1 MSQFYTTIIHPIRK
15 HFSLSCNDYCVLDT
29 IMRMQNNESH
39 WCYMSKDTM
48 ANDVDLSKQ
57 AVLNIIT
64 KLVEKELIVKNPAT
78 KHLKVSVL
86 FLEYLNDY
94 KKFTDGKET
103 LLERSKNFT
112 ESGKKTLPNNKLV
125 EFMDLLSSDFETT
138 KQTIIN
144 TNNKKTFI
152 RPTAEQINEYSKE
165 IGFTLDGSQFI
176 DHYEARGWLIGKNPM
191 KDWKAAVRTWKRNS
205 NQFTPTTQQTTKI
218 SLK

>member
-1 MSQFYTTIIHPIRK
+1 MSQFYTTIIHPVRK
-15 HFSLSCNDYCVLDT
+15 DFKLSCNEYCVLDT
-29 IMRMQNNESH
+29 IMRMQNNDTL
-39 WCYMSKDTM
+39 WCYMSKETM
-48 ANDVDLSKQ
+48 GKDLDLSKQ
-57 AVLNIIT
+57 SVINIINS
-64 KLVEKELIVKNPAT
+64 LIEKELVYKNPTT
-78 KHLKVSVL
+78 KHLRVTSV
-86 FLEYLNDY
+86 FMSYLNDY

-112 ESGKKTLPNNKLV
+112 ETGKKTLPNN
-125 EFMDLLSSDFETT
+125 
-138 KQTIIN
+138 N
-144 TNNKKTFI
+144 TNNKNTFI

>member
-1 MSQFYTTIIHPIRK
+1 MSQCYTTIIHPIRK

-48 ANDVDLSKQ
+48 ANDLDLSKQ
-57 AVLNIIT
+57 AVLNIIN

-112 ESGKKTLPNNKLV
+112 ETGKKTLPNN
-125 EFMDLLSSDFETT
+125 
-138 KQTIIN
+138 N
-144 TNNKKTFI
+144 TNNKNTFI

-205 NQFTPTTQQTTKI
+205 NQFTPQQTQTTKI

>member
-29 IMRMQNNESH
+29 IMRMQNNESN

-48 ANDVDLSKQ
+48 ANDLDLSKQ

-78 KHLKVSVL
+78 KHLKVSVS
-86 FLEYLNDY
+86 FLEFLNDY
-94 KKFTDGKET
+94 KKFTNGIET

-112 ESGKKTLPNNKLV
+112 ETGKKTLPNNN
-125 EFMDLLSSDFETT
+125 
-138 KQTIIN
+138 I
-144 TNNKKTFI
+144 NNKNTFI

-205 NQFTPTTQQTTKI
+205 SSFTTIQTQTTKI

>member
-1 MSQFYTTIIHPIRK
+1 
-15 HFSLSCNDYCVLDT
+15 
-29 IMRMQNNESH
+29 
-39 WCYMSKDTM
+39 MSKDTM
-48 ANDVDLSKQ
+48 ANDLDLSKQ

-64 KLVEKELIVKNPAT
+64 KLVEKDLIVKNPAT
-78 KHLKVSVL
+78 KHLRIASV

-112 ESGKKTLPNNKLV
+112 ETGKKTLPNNY
-125 EFMDLLSSDFETT
+125 
-138 KQTIIN
+138 
-144 TNNKKTFI
+144 TNNKNTFI

>member
-1 MSQFYTTIIHPIRK
+1 
-15 HFSLSCNDYCVLDT
+15 
-29 IMRMQNNESH
+29 
-39 WCYMSKDTM
+39 MSKDTM
-48 ANDVDLSKQ
+48 ANDLDLSKQ

-64 KLVEKELIVKNPAT
+64 KLVEKELIVKNQAT
-78 KHLKVSVL
+78 KHLRIASV
-86 FLEYLNDY
+86 FLDYLNDY

-112 ESGKKTLPNNKLV
+112 ETGKKTLPNN
-125 EFMDLLSSDFETT
+125 
-138 KQTIIN
+138 N
-144 TNNKKTFI
+144 TNNKNTFI

-205 NQFTPTTQQTTKI
+205 NQFTPITQQTTKI

>member
-48 ANDVDLSKQ
+48 ANDLDLSKQ

-112 ESGKKTLPNNKLV
+112 ETGKKTLPNN
-125 EFMDLLSSDFETT
+125 
-138 KQTIIN
+138 N
-144 TNNKKTFI
+144 TNNKNTFI
-152 RPTAEQINEYSKE
+152 RPLQAEIEAYCKE
-165 IGFTLDGSQFI
+165 ISFVLDANHFI

-205 NQFTPTTQQTTKI
+205 STFTTISSQTTKI

>member
-48 ANDVDLSKQ
+48 ANDLDLSKQ

-78 KHLKVSVL
+78 KHLRIASV
-86 FLEYLNDY
+86 FLDYLNDY

-112 ESGKKTLPNNKLV
+112 ETGKKTLPNN
-125 EFMDLLSSDFETT
+125 
-138 KQTIIN
+138 N
-144 TNNKKTFI
+144 TNNKNTFI

-205 NQFTPTTQQTTKI
+205 NQFTPTTQQITKI

>member
-15 HFSLSCNDYCVLDT
+15 EFNLSCNDYCVLDT

-48 ANDVDLSKQ
+48 ANDLDLSKQ

-78 KHLKVSVL
+78 KHLRIASV
-86 FLEYLNDY
+86 FLDYLNDY

-112 ESGKKTLPNNKLV
+112 ETGKKTLPNN
-125 EFMDLLSSDFETT
+125 
-138 KQTIIN
+138 N
-144 TNNKKTFI
+144 TNNKNTFI
-152 RPTAEQINEYSKE
+152 RPTAEQITEYSKE

>member
-1 MSQFYTTIIHPIRK
+1 MSQFYTTIIHPVRK
-15 HFSLSCNDYCVLDT
+15 DFKLSCNEYCVLDT
-29 IMRMQNNESH
+29 IMRMQNNDTL
-39 WCYMSKDTM
+39 WCYMSKETM
-48 ANDVDLSKQ
+48 GKDLDLSKQ
-57 AVLNIIT
+57 SVINIINS
-64 KLVEKELIVKNPAT
+64 LIEKELVYKNPTT
-78 KHLKVSVL
+78 KHLRVTSV
-86 FLEYLNDY
+86 FMSYINDY

-112 ESGKKTLPNNKLV
+112 ETGKKTLPNN
-125 EFMDLLSSDFETT
+125 
-138 KQTIIN
+138 N
-144 TNNKKTFI
+144 TNNKNTFI

-205 NQFTPTTQQTTKI
+205 NQFTPTTQQKTKI

>member
-15 HFSLSCNDYCVLDT
+15 EFKLSCNEYCVLDT

-48 ANDVDLSKQ
+48 ANDLDLSKQ

-112 ESGKKTLPNNKLV
+112 ETGKKTLPNN
-125 EFMDLLSSDFETT
+125 
-138 KQTIIN
+138 N
-144 TNNKKTFI
+144 TNNKNTFI

-205 NQFTPTTQQTTKI
+205 NQFTPQQTQTTKI
-218 SLK
+218 TLK

>member
-48 ANDVDLSKQ
+48 ANDLDLSKQ

-78 KHLKVSVL
+78 KHLRIASV
-86 FLEYLNDY
+86 FLDYLNDY

-112 ESGKKTLPNNKLV
+112 ETGKKTLPNN
-125 EFMDLLSSDFETT
+125 
-138 KQTIIN
+138 N
-144 TNNKKTFI
+144 TNNKNTFI
-152 RPTAEQINEYSKE
+152 RPTAEQINEYSNE

-205 NQFTPTTQQTTKI
+205 NQFTPQQTQNTKI
-218 SLK
+218 TLK

>member
-48 ANDVDLSKQ
+48 AADLDLSKQ
-57 AVLNIIT
+57 SVLNIINSLIT
-64 KLVEKELIVKNPAT
+64 KELVYKNAST
-78 KHLKVSVL
+78 KHLRVTSL
-86 FLEYLNDY
+86 FLDYLNDY

-103 LLERSKNFT
+103 LQIESKNFT
-112 ESGKKTLPNNKLV
+112 ETGKKTLPNN
-125 EFMDLLSSDFETT
+125 
-138 KQTIIN
+138 N
-144 TNNKKTFI
+144 TNNKNTFI
-152 RPTAEQINEYSKE
+152 RPTAEQISEYSKE
-165 IGFTLDGSQFI
+165 IGFTLDGNHFI

-205 NQFTPTTQQTTKI
+205 SQFTPQQTQTTKI

>member
-48 ANDVDLSKQ
+48 ANDLDLSKQ

-112 ESGKKTLPNNKLV
+112 ETGKKTLPNN
-125 EFMDLLSSDFETT
+125 
-138 KQTIIN
+138 N
-144 TNNKKTFI
+144 TNNKNTFI

-205 NQFTPTTQQTTKI
+205 NQFTPQQTQTTKI

>member
-48 ANDVDLSKQ
+48 ANDLDLSKQ

-112 ESGKKTLPNNKLV
+112 ETGKKTLPNN
-125 EFMDLLSSDFETT
+125 
-138 KQTIIN
+138 N
-144 TNNKKTFI
+144 TNNKNTFI

-205 NQFTPTTQQTTKI
+205 NQFTPIQTQTTKI